1 MAEKGVRRLP
11 TRLGKS
17 EFEVTAV
24 SADKAEALRES
35 TDSLVRVI
43 DDKVYIGPPR
53 SAKLTKAQRYS
64 AAASVALERPKPRIQ
79 DKSEVNTL
87 ANWKV
92 NDMDDWLADYERNRV
107 EPLADEWRE
116 KSKTLFRWNLA
127 AFLLHLAIASY
138 MFIFSNELFKI
149 SVSTSFAA
157 GPPGC
162 VNQGL
167 CEQFIINN
175 FDATIAYWV
184 VAFSALSALFHFIA
198 AFPLRGYYEKNIQ
211 SGKNPLRWVEYALS
225 STVMIL
231 ILMLLSGLTALSALI
246 GVAFANISMIL
257 FGWIMEIMNPPER
270 SRTEWT
276 AFVFGCIAGIGPWI
290 ALYGTLFL
298 NLEQLGVSYTEI
310 PSFVWAIL
318 LVQFLFFNSFAIN
331 QAWQFS
337 SKNADA
343 YYNGERGYIFLSW
356 TAKTVLAIMIYVNT
370 LVL

>member
-17 EFEVTAV
+17 EFVLTNV
-24 SADKAEALRES
+24 SPKNSDELRES
-35 TDSLVRVI
+35 ADSLVRVI

-53 SAKLTKAQRYS
+53 SQKLTKAQRFS
-64 AAASVALERPKPRIQ
+64 AAASVAMNEERPKPRISSKRIASTKAYRELQ
-79 DKSEVNTL
+79 EET
-87 ANWKV
+87 
-92 NDMDDWLADYERNRV
+92 NDWN
-107 EPLADEWRE
+107 E
-116 KSKTLFRWNLA
+116 KAKTLYRWNLA

-138 MFIFSNELFKI
+138 MLIYSNEKFKI

-162 VNQGL
+162 VNEGL

-198 AFPLRGYYEKNIQ
+198 AFPARGFYEKNIQ
-211 SGKNPLRWVEYALS
+211 NGRNPLRWVEYSLS

-270 SRTEWT
+270 GRTQWT
-276 AFVFGCIAGIGPWI
+276 AFVFGCIAGIGPWV

-298 NLEQLGVSYTEI
+298 NLEQLGVSYSEI
-310 PSFVWAIL
+310 PTFVWAIL
-318 LVQFLFFNSFAIN
+318 FVQFLFFNSFAIN

-337 SKNADA
+337 SKNGDA